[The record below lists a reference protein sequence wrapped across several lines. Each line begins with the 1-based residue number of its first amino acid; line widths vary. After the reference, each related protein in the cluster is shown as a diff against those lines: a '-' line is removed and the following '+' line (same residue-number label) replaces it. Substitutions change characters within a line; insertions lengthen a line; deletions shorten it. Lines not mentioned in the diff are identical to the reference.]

1 MSEST
6 DTAPFDVDRL
16 IALYRDCASDLGE
29 DGSGD
34 VDFHKFAVAM
44 RELCKVFAGL
54 GKAFSFAF
62 SDLDSK
68 TAHIEEVI
76 EKDASKN
83 NFHELLE
90 MDKAAGNVI
99 PKDTKGMSNMRAI
112 NRMAW
117 VSLFVKGIF
126 DKMSDPKNESLKV
139 ILQESYEQT
148 LKLYHTWL
156 VKKAVGAA
164 FMVSPTKKDFL
175 KSINVTETQV
185 QSDDTKEYVNN
196 SQKIVDKIK
205 QYHETEGLP
214 WIFE

>member
-112 NRMAW
+112 NRM
-117 VSLFVKGIF
+117 
-126 DKMSDPKNESLKV
+126 
-139 ILQESYEQT
+139 
-148 LKLYHTWL
+148 YHTWL